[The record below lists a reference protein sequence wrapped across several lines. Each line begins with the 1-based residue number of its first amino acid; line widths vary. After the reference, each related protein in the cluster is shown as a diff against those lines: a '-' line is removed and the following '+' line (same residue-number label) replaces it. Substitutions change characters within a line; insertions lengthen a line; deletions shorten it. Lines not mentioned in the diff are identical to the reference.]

1 MPAEW
6 SPHERTLVAWP
17 QREEAWRDTTIEV
30 ARDSHAEVITAISR
44 FEPVLVVADPSQ
56 ADGARSRLP
65 GDNVDV
71 LTVPLDDSWIRD
83 SGPIIV
89 TDGNGRRAGVDFD
102 FNAWG
107 MAFEPYDKDA
117 AVSAVILSHLGIDR
131 IAQPIVLEGGS
142 IAVDGEGLLVTTEQ
156 CLLDPSRNPALEKDS
171 IEMAVRGPLGADRM
185 IWLDQ
190 GMIEDT
196 DTDGHVD
203 NICAF
208 TGPGKAMLQTVD
220 VNDPNWEGTR
230 ENLRRLT
237 EAGIETVEW
246 ELLPRIERD
255 DGEPVVVPYMNFY
268 IVNGGLIVPVG
279 GVDPDM
285 DQEALRRL
293 SDLFPGREAVGIDAR
308 VLALGGGG
316 IHCITQQIPA
326 S

>member
-6 SPHERTLVAWP
+6 SLHERTLVAWP
-17 QREEAWRDTTIEV
+17 QREEAWRGTTIDA
-30 ARDSHAEVITAISR
+30 ARDSHAEVIEAVSR

-56 ADGARSRLP
+56 ADSARSRLP
-65 GDNVDV
+65 ADNIEVAAIPV
-71 LTVPLDDSWIRD
+71 DDSWIRD

-89 TDGNGRRAGVDFD
+89 TDGNGRRAGVDFG

-107 MAFEPYDKDA
+107 MTFEPYDKDA
-117 AVSAVILSHLGIDR
+117 AVSAAILSHLGIDR
-131 IAQPIVLEGGS
+131 IAASIVLEGGS

-156 CLLDPSRNPALEKDS
+156 CLLDPTRNPDLGKDE
-171 IEMAVRGPLGADRM
+171 IEEAVNAPLGADRM
-185 IWLDQ
+185 IWLGQ
-190 GMIEDT
+190 GLLEDA
-196 DTDGHVD
+196 DTNGHVD

-208 TGPGKAMLQTVD
+208 IEPGRAMLQTCD

-230 ENLRRLT
+230 ENLQRLT
-237 EAGIETVEW
+237 DAGIEIVEW

-255 DGEPVVVPYMNFY
+255 DGEPVAVPYMNFY
-268 IVNGGLIVPVG
+268 IVNGALIVPVS

-293 SDLFPGREAVGIDAR
+293 GDLFPGREAVGIDGR

-316 IHCITQQIPA
+316 IHCVTQQVPA
-326 S
+326 A